1 MSQQLISRSIDLKRL
16 QDEGFDL
23 EINSGYLLVKNIPY
37 LNSNREIKYGMLVSE
52 LTLAGDVTTKPSTH
66 VIEFGGDH
74 PCHKDGTEITQIKHA
89 STRKQLTQGVEVQHT
104 FSSKPPQGYSNY
116 YEKLTTYIAIISSPA
131 QAIDPAVTAKNF
143 SVIQSE
149 EGESPFCYHDTASSR
164 AGINLISQKLALED
178 VAIIGLGGTGT
189 YVLDLVAKT
198 PVKRVHLFDGDK
210 LFQHNAFRSPGAP
223 SIDEL
228 REIPYKVIYFK
239 ELYSKMHQGI
249 VPHAF
254 YIEDEISVNYLKEM
268 KFVFLCLDRGTAK
281 KLIIEK
287 LEEFGIPFIDVGI
300 GVNLV
305 DESLG
310 GILRVTTSTIEQREH
325 INKRVSFSDNNG
337 NNDYAQNI
345 QIADLNA
352 LNAALAVIKWK
363 KIFGFYRDFNG
374 EHNTTYTI
382 DGNTLINED
391 QLEG

>member
-1 MSQQLISRSIDLKRL
+1 MSQQLINRSPDLKRL

-52 LTLAGDVTTKPSTH
+52 LTLAGDITTKPSTH
-66 VIEFGGDH
+66 VIEFDGEH

-89 STRKQLTQGVEVQHT
+89 STRKQLTQGVEIQHT

-131 QAIDPAVTAKNF
+131 QAIDPAVTAKHF

-149 EGESPFCYHDTASSR
+149 EGESPFHYRDTASSR
-164 AGINLISQKLALED
+164 AGINLISQKLAMED
-178 VAIIGLGGTGT
+178 VAIVGLGGTGT
-189 YVLDLVAKT
+189 YVLDLIAKT
-198 PVKRVHLFDGDK
+198 PVKRIHLFDGDK
-210 LFQHNAFRSPGAP
+210 YLQHNAFRSPGAP

-228 REIPYKVIYFK
+228 REIPYKVIYFQK
-239 ELYSKMHQGI
+239 LYSKMHRGI
-249 VPHAF
+249 VPHPF
-254 YIEDEISVNYLKEM
+254 HIEDEISVSHLKEI
-268 KFVFLCLDRGTAK
+268 KFVFLCIDKGRAK

-300 GVNLV
+300 GVYLG

-310 GILRVTTSTIEQREH
+310 GTLRVTTSTIEKREH
-325 INKRVSFSDNNG
+325 INGRVSFSDDNG
-337 NNDYAQNI
+337 NNEYAQNI

-363 KIFGFYRDFNG
+363 KILGFYEDYEH
-374 EHNTTYTI
+374 EHNVIYTI
-382 DGNTLINED
+382 GGNKLINDD